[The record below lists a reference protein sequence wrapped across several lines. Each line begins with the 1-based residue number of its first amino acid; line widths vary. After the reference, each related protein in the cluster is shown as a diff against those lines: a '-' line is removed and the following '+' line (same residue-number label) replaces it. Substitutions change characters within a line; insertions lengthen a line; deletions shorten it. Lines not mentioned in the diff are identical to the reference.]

1 VNSLR
6 FFKEESHI
14 LINKEAARR
23 IKYEIPETLLGIA
36 NNAGSIPE
44 KILENIFDPYFTTKQ
59 QSKGTGLGLYM
70 AKTII
75 EQNMGGK
82 ISIKNLDDGVSFIIE
97 I

>member
-1 VNSLR
+1 LS
-6 FFKEESHI
+6 
-14 LINKEAARR
+14 
-23 IKYEIPETLLGIA
+23 IA
-36 NNAGSIPE
+36 NNAGSIPD

>member
-1 VNSLR
+1 MS
-6 FFKEESHI
+6 
-14 LINKEAARR
+14 
-23 IKYEIPETLLGIA
+23 IA
-36 NNAGSIPE
+36 NNAGSIPD